1 MRGEE
6 SMKNL
11 DMNLERY
18 EKSISESDKPVLV
31 EFWAPWC
38 VYCRRIAPAYDKIA
52 EQYEDKLV
60 VGKINVD
67 DVPELAEKE
76 GIEAIPALLLY
87 KNGEVVD
94 SIVAPDS
101 KARMEEFIEKCS
113 QFGEQA
119 GMTNEQMKE
128 YCTKLFPTLKRWQ
141 NTK

>member
-1 MRGEE
+1 MKELNMNMEMFEKNRKE
-6 SMKNL
+6 S
-11 DMNLERY
+11 E
-18 EKSISESDKPVLV
+18 KPVLV

-67 DVPELAEKE
+67 DVPELAERE

-101 KARMEEFIEKCS
+101 KARIEAFIE
-113 QFGEQA
+113 EH
-119 GMTNEQMKE
+119 
-128 YCTKLFPTLKRWQ
+128 L
-141 NTK
+141 

>member
-1 MRGEE
+1 
-6 SMKNL
+6 
-11 DMNLERY
+11 MNNQLFKENI
-18 EKSISESDKPVLV
+18 ENSGKPVMV

-67 DVPELAEKE
+67 EVPEAAKKEK
-76 GIEAIPALLLY
+76 IEAIPALLLY

-101 KARMEEFIEKCS
+101 KAKIEEFIEK
-113 QFGEQA
+113 
-119 GMTNEQMKE
+119 N
-128 YCTKLFPTLKRWQ
+128 L
-141 NTK
+141 

>member
-1 MRGEE
+1 
-6 SMKNL
+6 MKNL

-18 EKSISESDKPVLV
+18 ENSINESEKPVLV

-67 DVPELAEKE
+67 DVPEVAQKEK
-76 GIEAIPALLLY
+76 IEAIPALLLY
-87 KNGEVVD
+87 KGGEVVD

-101 KARMEEFIEKCS
+101 KAKIEEFIEK
-113 QFGEQA
+113 
-119 GMTNEQMKE
+119 N
-128 YCTKLFPTLKRWQ
+128 L
-141 NTK
+141 